1 MIMHNRGNV
10 FCLNLL
16 TRRLSSFSNN
26 RTKAGFISI
35 VPNDDFNNIWSENNW
50 SVFGKQFNKYKH
62 FPLPGQTGVFD
73 KPEQAKTNTRI
84 INTESAQQAEQSQEI
99 LAENLNYLIYE
110 PLEKEARVNSL
121 LSILER
127 MENSREASSLPE
139 LELKAFDCPK
149 TLLEDFQSY
158 FRLHS
163 IRPMTVITV
172 SLKSDNDMST
182 WNNAVDIER
191 ELLTE
196 KFVDKAR
203 QICQTLEQ
211 AGFWADFI
219 DPSSGTLHTNNQTS
233 HATFF
238 ETDERY
244 RHLGFEIID
253 NGCCKVISHHKWG
266 TKAYVGAIL
275 TTADKSG
282 RLLELLSA

>member
-1 MIMHNRGNV
+1 MHNRGNV

-16 TRRLSSFSNN
+16 ARRLSSFNNN

-50 SVFGKQFNKYKH
+50 SVIGKQFNKYKH

-73 KPEQAKTNTRI
+73 KPAQSKPVTQNVNA
-84 INTESAQQAEQSQEI
+84 ESAKALEQSQEI

-110 PLEKEARVNSL
+110 PLDKEARVNNL
-121 LSILER
+121 LNILEK
-127 MENSREASSLPE
+127 MESSKAISHLPE
-139 LELKAFDCPK
+139 LELKTFDCPR

-158 FRLHS
+158 FRMHS
-163 IRPMTVITV
+163 LRPMTVITV
-172 SLKSDNDMST
+172 SLKSENDMST

-203 QICQTLEQ
+203 QVCQVLEQ

-219 DPSSGTLHTNNQTS
+219 DPSSGTLHKNHQYS
-233 HATFF
+233 HATFY

-244 RHLGFEIID
+244 RHFGFEIID

-275 TTADKSG
+275 TTADKGS